1 MFEELS
7 REDWQRI
14 VFALSQFSHNPEFTE
29 TLAKVTKI
37 LEEDE

>member
-1 MFEELS
+1 MSEELS

-37 LEEDE
+37 LEENE